1 MSAADP
7 MLATHAER
15 EVRARRQGYIAL
27 LSVQFF
33 FGLFPLFGK
42 LAFEQFSARS
52 IVAWRIGV
60 GAGALALLTLWLHG
74 RGAWPRREDW
84 PRLVLCSLLGIVV
97 NMVLFLEGLKRSTA
111 VNTALLL
118 PLIPVFTA
126 AVAIALRQERFDRTR
141 AIGMAIAFSGAVLLV
156 VQHGAKLESEHLT
169 GNVLVVVNEICY
181 AIYLVI
187 ARPLLAKY
195 PPLVVVTWVFV
206 LSVWAIPFLIADGSA
221 WPPHPNSTSLASMA
235 YIVVFPTILAYLL
248 NVYALARVSSSTT
261 AAFIFVQPSI
271 TVLGGVFWLREDL
284 PDHMWIATALTFA
297 GVWIVAR
304 RRVRSQAPTA
314 NCSLDAQGNAEP

>member
-7 MLATHAER
+7 MLATPAER
-15 EVRARRQGYIAL
+15 EARARRQGYVAL
-27 LSVQFF
+27 LTVQLF

-42 LAFEQFSARS
+42 LAFVEFSARA

-60 GAGALALLTLWLHG
+60 GAGALGLITLLVHG
-74 RGAWPRREDW
+74 RNAWPRREDW

-111 VNTALLL
+111 INTALLL

-126 AVAIALRQERFDRTR
+126 IVAIVLRQERFDRTR
-141 AIGMAIAFSGAVLLV
+141 AIGMAIAFAGAALLV
-156 VQHGAKLESEHLT
+156 VQRGGEISSEHMT
-169 GNVLVVVNEICY
+169 GNVLIVINEICY

-187 ARPLLAKY
+187 ARPLLSKY
-195 PPLVVVTWVFV
+195 LPLVVVTWVFV
-206 LSVWAIPFLIADGSA
+206 LSAWAIPWLVRDGSA
-221 WPPHPNSTSLASMA
+221 WPPDPSATSLASMA

-248 NVYALARVSSSTT
+248 NVYALARVSASTT

-271 TVLGGVFWLREDL
+271 TVVGGVFWLHEPL
-284 PDHMWIATALTFA
+284 PNHMWIATALTFA

-304 RRVRSQAPTA
+304 RHISKPVALAPVA
-314 NCSLDAQGNAEP
+314 D

>member
-15 EVRARRQGYIAL
+15 EARARRQGYVAL
-27 LSVQFF
+27 LTVQLF
-33 FGLFPLFGK
+33 FGFFPLFGK
-42 LAFEQFSARS
+42 LAFVEFSARA

-60 GAGALALLTLWLHG
+60 GAGALALVTFLVHG
-74 RGAWPRREDW
+74 RGALPKREDW

-111 VNTALLL
+111 INTALLL

-126 AVAIALRQERFDRTR
+126 IVAITLRQERFDRTR
-141 AIGMAIAFSGAVLLV
+141 AIGMAIAFAGAALLV
-156 VQHGAKLESEHLT
+156 AQRGGELESEHLT
-169 GNVLVVVNEICY
+169 GNVLVVINEVCY

-206 LSVWAIPFLIADGSA
+206 LSVWAIPWLVADGSA
-221 WPPHPNSTSLASMA
+221 WPEHASRTSLASMA

-248 NVYALARVSSSTT
+248 NVYALARVSASTT

-271 TVLGGVFWLREDL
+271 TVVGGVLWLHEPL
-284 PDHMWIATALTFA
+284 PNHMWIATALTFA

-304 RRVRSQAPTA
+304 RRGAKPVALATPA
-314 NCSLDAQGNAEP
+314 D